1 MRRQGAK
8 APGGEGAKMED
19 GKWRMAKRQAPKSSA
34 PSSILHLPFSSS
46 WRLGVLAAHFL
57 RYAIT
62 ASFFLFAWTSAQAD
76 ATAQLKTYD
85 TPYYIIYTDLDEDS
99 EKEAAIRMTRMAEEY
114 HERTK
119 DFAGV
124 IHEKL
129 PFYLYRSAQD
139 YYDAGGLSGSAGVF
153 IADGDHGKL
162 MAIAGQKATLNTWHT
177 VQHEG
182 FHQFAHAVIGGD
194 PPPWLNEGLAEY
206 FGEGLFTGDGFV
218 MGIVPPWRLKRLKDS
233 ITRNTLLPIPR
244 IMLMSSADWRA
255 QLSIGNYDQA
265 WSMVHFLVHG
275 ENGKY
280 QQALAACIRE
290 ISQGQPFEKA
300 WLDTLG
306 PADGFEPRWKSY
318 WLSQP
323 EDPSAVLY
331 SRATVSIL
339 TSFLARAT
347 IEKQRFN
354 SFEEFTGAAENGKL
368 KMSREYWLPPSLL
381 KGGLQGAQNGDK
393 WNLRG
398 EKLSAK
404 MPDGTRLT
412 GTFVIDAGRVEV
424 TVRENA
430 E

>member
-1 MRRQGAK
+1 MRRQDAE
-8 APGGEGAKMED
+8 APRRG
-19 GKWRMAKRQAPKSSA
+19 RQAVA
-34 PSSILHLPFSSS
+34 EVQQFSP

-57 RYAIT
+57 HWIIAPTLLLSI
-62 ASFFLFAWTSAQAD
+62 WTPARISAAV
-76 ATAQLKTYD
+76 QLKEYD

-99 EKEAAIRMTRMAEEY
+99 EKEAAIRMTKMAEEY
-114 HERTK
+114 HDRTK

-124 IHEKL
+124 IREKL
-129 PFYLYRSAQD
+129 PFYLYRSPQD
-139 YYDAGGLSGSAGVF
+139 YYDAGGLPGSAGVF
-153 IADGDHGKL
+153 IIDQDHGKL

-182 FHQFAHAVIGGD
+182 FHQFAHAVIGGNL
-194 PPPWLNEGLAEY
+194 PPWLNEGLAEY

-233 ITRNTLLPIPR
+233 ITKNTLQPIPR
-244 IMLMSSADWRA
+244 IMLMSPQDWRA
-255 QLSIGNYDQA
+255 ALSIANYDQA

-280 QQALAACIRE
+280 QQAFSACIRE

-306 PADGFEPRWKSY
+306 PADGFEARWKAY

-323 EDPSAVLY
+323 ENPSAVLY

-339 TSFLARAT
+339 TSFLARAM
-347 IEKQRFN
+347 IQKQTFD
-354 SFEEFTGAAENGKL
+354 SFDQFTSIAESGGL
-368 KMSREYWLPPSLL
+368 KISPEYWLPPSLL
-381 KGGLQGAQNGDK
+381 KRGLQGTQNGDK
-393 WNLRG
+393 WNLSG
-398 EKLSAK
+398 ETLSAT
-404 MPDGTRLT
+404 MPDGTQLT
-412 GTFVIDAGRVEV
+412 GSYRIQEGKVEV

-430 E
+430 DR